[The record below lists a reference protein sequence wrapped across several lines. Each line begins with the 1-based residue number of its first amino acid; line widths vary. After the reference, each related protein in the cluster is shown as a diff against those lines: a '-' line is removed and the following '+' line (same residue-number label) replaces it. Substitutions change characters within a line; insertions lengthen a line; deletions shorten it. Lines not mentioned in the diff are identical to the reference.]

1 MEGRPPGAMPRGA
14 PMMGGPHGAAA
25 TRSNPQGLLQW
36 EGHQEGRH
44 QEQCPWGAPMMG
56 GPPGARHQEQCLKGL
71 LQWEGHQEGRH
82 QEQCL
87 GQRQDRD
94 HQWEDRRREGSRRIG
109 WGRFLR

>member
-1 MEGRPPGAMPRGA
+1 MDQSESKPTREHRACAVVLAILRRQLGLS
-14 PMMGGPHGAAA
+14 AAA
-25 TRSNPQGLLQW
+25 ADGPK
-36 EGHQEGRH
+36 
-44 QEQCPWGAPMMG
+44 PWRNKGD
-56 GPPGARHQEQCLKGL
+56 CLEGL